1 MKKKINGIIVVEGK
15 SDVELLSSYI
25 DAEFVITN
33 GSAIS
38 DETITYLKNSNR
50 DIYVLTDPDF
60 PGKKIR
66 DELSSNIANLKHVF
80 IKKENSIKHGKVGVA
95 EGDINEILEAIENAY
110 EEKEIRLG
118 NLTMS
123 DLNEMGLTGS
133 EDSRAKRDLICD
145 KLHLGFCNAKTLL
158 KRLNNNGITKEEL
171 RKYVG

>member
-110 EEKEIRLG
+110 EEKEIRIG

-133 EDSRAKRDLICD
+133 DDSRVKRDLICD
-145 KLHLGFCNAKTLL
+145 KLYLGFCNAKTFL

>member
-110 EEKEIRLG
+110 EEKEIRIG

-123 DLNEMGLTGS
+123 DLSEMGLTGS
-133 EDSRAKRDLICD
+133 DDSRVKRDLICD
-145 KLHLGFCNAKTLL
+145 KLHLGFCNAKTFL